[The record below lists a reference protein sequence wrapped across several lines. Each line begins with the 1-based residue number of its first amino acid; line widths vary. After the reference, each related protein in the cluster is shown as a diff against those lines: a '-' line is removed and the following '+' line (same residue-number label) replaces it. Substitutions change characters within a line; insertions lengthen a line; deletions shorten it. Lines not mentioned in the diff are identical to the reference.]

1 MPSVYDNWERLVR
14 ATLNSE
20 QLRTAFQG
28 YERSPSGIAGT
39 VPPSLRTTNIDAI
52 LQAADE
58 IQYENPIVARI
69 MCEQAFFMAQ
79 NLDPKS
85 DGRGVLLFKTGLM
98 SAIKQKLAKRDGAQ
112 IDHSHD
118 IEHLW
123 EFYQSYKRRH
133 KVDDIQR
140 GNQKWV
146 ELRSLEMKKVF
157 ATLRALVEV
166 MEALSKDENSDGV
179 G

>member
-1 MPSVYDNWERLVR
+1 MILLTHQNLERL
-14 ATLNSE
+14 
-20 QLRTAFQG
+20 RTFCDGQCVVG
-28 YERSPSGIAGT
+28 
-39 VPPSLRTTNIDAI
+39 DMH
-52 LQAADE
+52 
-58 IQYENPIVARI
+58 IVLLEHI
-69 MCEQAFFMAQ
+69 WFKDLCEQAFFMAQ